1 MFNSPFLILFM
12 LHLLGEKHISYE
24 ITISP
29 LLTNTYKFSSTP
41 KYLRRSSILIIRVLT
56 MILGEIYASRLLNHK
71 IKNWFYQDSGN
82 GSVIRVLSYPFRF
95 ILVEI
100 KRCTTTQS
108 ILYPWIYVSFSLPFN
123 YVIDVL
129 HSSLHE

>member
-1 MFNSPFLILFM
+1 
-12 LHLLGEKHISYE
+12 
-24 ITISP
+24 
-29 LLTNTYKFSSTP
+29 
-41 KYLRRSSILIIRVLT
+41 